1 MNRRHQEDAF
11 LGAFVP
17 TDLQHN
23 GNGFNNKQAAHD
35 DENKFLADD
44 DGNGAKRRTK
54 RECTDVAHKD
64 LCRIGVKPQK
74 AETRATHGGTEN
86 HHFVCAGNVRQLQ
99 VLGKLGVSAGISKDG
114 KAGGD
119 KYNGECSQ
127 PSKPSVK
134 LTALDVPTM
143 VR

>member
-1 MNRRHQEDAF
+1 MVMNRRHQEDAF

-99 VLGKLGVSAGISKDG
+99 GIG
-114 KAGGD
+114 QI
-119 KYNGECSQ
+119 GEC
-127 PSKPSVK
+127 P
-134 LTALDVPTM
+134 LA
-143 VR
+143 

>member
-1 MNRRHQEDAF
+1 MRF
-11 LGAFVP
+11 FGAFVP

-23 GNGFNNKQAAHD
+23 GNGFNNKQATHD
-35 DENKFLADD
+35 DEDKFLADD
-44 DGNGAKRRTK
+44 DGNGTERRAK
-54 RECTDVAHKD
+54 RECADVAHKD

-86 HHFVCAGNVRQLQ
+86 YHFVCAGER
-99 VLGKLGVSAGISKDG
+99 KAIAGIGQIGSDRWHKQRWQDRRQQVQRG
-114 KAGGD
+114 NAAK
-119 KYNGECSQ
+119 
-127 PSKPSVK
+127 PSKPSVR